1 MPSFLPDI
9 PDSTA
14 ALMLRQER
22 HRLTQERIRLVRE
35 IEHNQRRIDA
45 IDARLREV
53 NDGERVLSEHG
64 F

>member
-1 MPSFLPDI
+1 MASFLPDI

-22 HRLTQERIRLVRE
+22 QRLTQERIRLVRE
-35 IEHNQRRIDA
+35 IEHNQHRIDA